1 MAILP
6 RIIALN
12 RTTRA
17 EKQTIEQI
25 GCMSVTLTVGGGGV
39 EKLRTSFLLA
49 FWLAFWL
56 ASTNNVKKR
65 SFEADRLF
73 YTN

>member
-17 EKQTIEQI
+17 EEQTIEQI
-25 GCMSVTLTVGGGGV
+25 GCMSEALTGGK
-39 EKLRTSFLLA
+39 EKLRTSF
-49 FWLAFWL
+49 WLAFWV

-73 YTN
+73 YSN